1 GILYSLDLQA
11 DIHSTA
17 FLRWTFEA
25 AQQSQIKL
33 KITYS
38 EGYKLEPRPY
48 PFFRTKAD
56 RLDSTNGHLIG
67 PYDEVVLDLTE
78 RQTVTY
84 EPFWFRT
91 FRVMC
96 LEITVG
102 RMPVDMVSFKAKQV
116 NYPLDVKVSWKQPEG
131 VDSDNIWKVSIRTL
145 RNCMFDAYSDCPFY
159 EQLQYSGD
167 SRSVGVFH
175 YLLDLETTDSCIK
188 NSQTSRHPSPSKASH
203 KLASR
208 HMCLSSLPVSH
219 FIGYCNGARYIGS
232 FTVLDL
238 VKSGFEV
245 IVVDNLSIAS
255 EKVFNR
261 LEQLSGEIVKF
272 YKTDVT
278 DPAGLA
284 KTFVDNPGLYPV
296 IHPAALKAVAE
307 SRIIPLEYYYNNV
320 GGTITLLRCI

>member
-1 GILYSLDLQA
+1 
-11 DIHSTA
+11 
-17 FLRWTFEA
+17 
-25 AQQSQIKL
+25 
-33 KITYS
+33 
-38 EGYKLEPRPY
+38 
-48 PFFRTKAD
+48 
-56 RLDSTNGHLIG
+56 
-67 PYDEVVLDLTE
+67 
-78 RQTVTY
+78 
-84 EPFWFRT
+84 
-91 FRVMC
+91 
-96 LEITVG
+96 
-102 RMPVDMVSFKAKQV
+102 MVSFKAKQV

-320 GGTITLLRCI
+320 GGTITLLRCIVRHSSIDSFTARARQCTVMLPDSKTWFQSRRNVHSRLSSRTGQPSS

>member
-1 GILYSLDLQA
+1 
-11 DIHSTA
+11 
-17 FLRWTFEA
+17 
-25 AQQSQIKL
+25 
-33 KITYS
+33 
-38 EGYKLEPRPY
+38 
-48 PFFRTKAD
+48 
-56 RLDSTNGHLIG
+56 
-67 PYDEVVLDLTE
+67 
-78 RQTVTY
+78 
-84 EPFWFRT
+84 
-91 FRVMC
+91 
-96 LEITVG
+96 
-102 RMPVDMVSFKAKQV
+102 MVSFKAKQV

-188 NSQTSRHPSPSKASH
+188 NSQTSRASVTIEGLTQARFPSHVPQLIAGFPLYWILQRTTH
-203 KLASR
+203 KR
-208 HMCLSSLPVSH
+208 Q
-219 FIGYCNGARYIGS
+219 NGARYIGS

-320 GGTITLLRCI
+320 GGTITLLRCIVRHSSIDSFTARARQCTVMLPDSKTWFQSRRNVHSRLSSRTGQPSS